1 MKFSAASFI
10 RWLLVTLL
18 FAAGS
23 PAAAQRLEGRV
34 QRNLVHTP
42 APADN
47 PLKGFFPY
55 RGDQREAFPHSM
67 EWSYFPLNELMDGP
81 FSFTFEKNFE
91 PALDDIASRRHQAV
105 LRVMVDYP
113 SKPTGVPKFLLDAG
127 LKMQKYSDYGGGRS
141 PDWSDERLVRTFE
154 TFIAEFGRRYDGDP
168 RIGFIT
174 IGLLGFWG
182 EWHTYPHEDW
192 FPSERIQNRI
202 LAAYLKAFQKT
213 RLLMRYP
220 AADGVK
226 LPIGFHDDS
235 FAFSTLPTID
245 WHFLSR
251 LADTKTLDRWK
262 TQPIGG
268 ELRPE
273 LQKAFWKLQRPRGLK
288 CEDFDV
294 CVEKTHCS
302 WLLNQ
307 VLFNK
312 RLPDD
317 EYERAIAAARKL
329 GYELHASAMRITS
342 QGSEPGIL
350 VTLAVENHGVAPFYY
365 NWPVIIRFAG
375 SGHESFDLTTSWKL
389 RELAPGRKANWSQ
402 VIRDARLKPGSYS
415 VSLRVPNPLK
425 TGKPLCFANRE
436 QQTDGDLKL
445 GTVRIH

>member
-1 MKFSAASFI
+1 MKGAVTGSF
-10 RWLLVTLL
+10 RWLLVPLL
-18 FAAGS
+18 MVASS
-23 PAAAQRLEGRV
+23 PAFAQRVEGRV
-34 QRNLVHTP
+34 QRKLIYAP

-55 RGDQREAFPHSM
+55 RGDQRKAFPHSM
-67 EWSYFPLNELMDGP
+67 EWSYFPLNDLMNAP
-81 FSFTFEKNFE
+81 SSFTFEKTFE
-91 PALDDIASRRHQAV
+91 PALDDIASRGHQTV

-127 LKMQKYSDYGGGRS
+127 LKMRKYSDYGGGRS

-192 FPSERIQNRI
+192 FPNEKIQNRI

-251 LADTKTLDRWK
+251 LKDTKTQDRWK

-273 LQKAFWKLQRPRGLK
+273 LQKAFWKLKRPRGLK
-288 CEDFDV
+288 YEDYDE

-307 VLFNK
+307 ALFNK

-317 EYERAIAAARKL
+317 EYERATTAAGKL
-329 GYELHASAMRITS
+329 GYELHASAVRITS
-342 QGSEPGIL
+342 QGSKPGIL
-350 VTLAVENHGVAPFYY
+350 VTLAMENRGVAPFYY
-365 NWPVIIRFAG
+365 NWPVVIRFVG
-375 SGHESFDLTTSWKL
+375 SGQKSIDLPTSWKL
-389 RELAPGRKANWSQ
+389 SELAPGRKTNWIQ
-402 VIRDARLKPGSYS
+402 LIREERLTPGSYS

-425 TGKPLCFANRE
+425 SGKPLRFANRE
-436 QQTDGDLKL
+436 QQTDGDLEL
-445 GTVRIH
+445 GTVRIR